1 MDLKLIEQLA
11 ARRRFGM
18 KLGLD
23 TIHEL
28 LTRLGSPERKLRAI
42 HVAGTNGK
50 GAVCAILDAA
60 LREVGER
67 IGRYTSPHLVSLNE
81 RYFVNG
87 RIVDDATLEVFAN
100 KVNEAIVELD
110 CEVTFFEALT
120 AIAFLL
126 YSGMDMDRVILE
138 CGLGGRLDAT
148 NVCRPEICIITK
160 MGLDHCEWLGDTV
173 EKVAMEKAGI
183 IKSGVPIVLGNN
195 ATSVRELIEAR
206 AREVGAP
213 FYYAPE
219 MTDETEIPSDFALDG
234 KFNRE
239 NAMTALA
246 ALKVLGVRTS
256 SLKSV
261 VWPGRLQRVGNFII
275 DGAHNPPAASALYDA
290 LQGRKYNLIAGFC
303 GDKDVDAVLTI
314 LAPLINQAFAVKTN
328 NQRSLSAEDAAK
340 KMCDHGIDARSV
352 ASLSEAIS
360 LSGDMPTLICGSLFL
375 AGEALVRLGGY
386 PWQASRFDM
395 AELLKV

>member
-126 YSGMDMDRVILE
+126 YSEMDMDRVILE

-148 NVCRPEICIITK
+148 NVCKPEICIITK
-160 MGLDHCEWLGDTV
+160 IGLDHCEWLGDTV

-239 NAMTALA
+239 NAITALA
-246 ALKVLGVRTS
+246 ALKVLGIRTS

-328 NQRSLSAEDAAK
+328 NQRSLSAEDTAK

>member
-126 YSGMDMDRVILE
+126 YSEMDMDRVILE

-148 NVCRPEICIITK
+148 NVCKPEICIITK
-160 MGLDHCEWLGDTV
+160 IGLDHCEWLGDTV

-206 AREVGAP
+206 ARKVGAP

-261 VWPGRLQRVGNFII
+261 VWPGRLQRIGNFII

-314 LAPLINQAFAVKTN
+314 LAPLVNQAFAVKTN
-328 NQRSLSAEDAAK
+328 NQRSLSAEDTAK

>member
-23 TIHEL
+23 TINEL

-126 YSGMDMDRVILE
+126 YSEVDMDRVILE

-148 NVCRPEICIITK
+148 NVCKPEICIITK
-160 MGLDHCEWLGDTV
+160 IGLDHCEWLGDTV

-261 VWPGRLQRVGNFII
+261 VWPGRLQRIGNFII

-328 NQRSLSAEDAAK
+328 NQRSLSAEDTAK

>member
-126 YSGMDMDRVILE
+126 YSEMDMDRVILE

-148 NVCRPEICIITK
+148 NVCKPEICIITK
-160 MGLDHCEWLGDTV
+160 IGLDHCEWLGDTV

-303 GDKDVDAVLTI
+303 GDKDVDAVLSI
-314 LAPLINQAFAVKTN
+314 LSPLINQAFAVKTN
-328 NQRSLSAEDAAK
+328 NQRSLSAEDTAK

>member
-126 YSGMDMDRVILE
+126 YSEMDMDRVILE

-148 NVCRPEICIITK
+148 NVCKPEICIITK
-160 MGLDHCEWLGDTV
+160 IGLDHCEWLGDTV

-261 VWPGRLQRVGNFII
+261 VWPGRLQRIGNFII

-314 LAPLINQAFAVKTN
+314 LAPLVNQAFAVKTN
-328 NQRSLSAEDAAK
+328 NQRSLSAEDTAK

-352 ASLSEAIS
+352 ASLSDAIS

>member
-120 AIAFLL
+120 AMAFLL
-126 YSGMDMDRVILE
+126 YSEMDMDRVILE

-148 NVCRPEICIITK
+148 NVCKPEICIITK
-160 MGLDHCEWLGDTV
+160 IGLDHCEWLGDTV

-239 NAMTALA
+239 NAITALA
-246 ALKVLGVRTS
+246 ALKVLGIRTS

-328 NQRSLSAEDAAK
+328 NQRSLSAEDTAK